1 MFIGVPVWFGYGFAR
16 DPANLEWV
24 KQAFP
29 NKAGDLQGD
38 HGRLLPTL
46 QDEFRRYHLEKAVD
60 EALEEVQRKKAAK

>member
-1 MFIGVPVWFGYGFAR
+1 M
-16 DPANLEWV
+16 
-24 KQAFP
+24 QFP